1 MSEEEMYESDLHTI
15 YRLIDIHAS
24 FNNPK
29 KTKNDKSN
37 YTNKTKNPSSI
48 SSNYSSQSY
57 IREKP
62 ISIQNSQKRIISLKK
77 KTSSIANI
85 AYYKKNEN

>member
-29 KTKNDKSN
+29 TSKNDK
-37 YTNKTKNPSSI
+37 KEK
-48 SSNYSSQSY
+48 QKEDDGDVY
-57 IREKP
+57 ID
-62 ISIQNSQKRIISLKK
+62 
-77 KTSSIANI
+77 NI
-85 AYYKKNEN
+85 VF